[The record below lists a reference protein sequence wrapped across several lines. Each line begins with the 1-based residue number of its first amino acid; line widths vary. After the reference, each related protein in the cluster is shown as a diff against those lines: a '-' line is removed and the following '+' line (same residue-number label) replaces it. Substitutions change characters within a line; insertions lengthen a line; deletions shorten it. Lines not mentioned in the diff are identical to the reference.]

1 MNAVVTVIG
10 KDKTGIIYNI
20 SKILAEN
27 NANILDLS
35 QTVMQDLF
43 TMVMMVDISDISCDF
58 QTLKEELDKVG
69 AGLGLSVR
77 IQQEAIFNAMHSI

>member
-10 KDKTGIIYNI
+10 KDRTGIIYNI
-20 SKILAEN
+20 SKILSEN

-43 TMVMMVDISDISCDF
+43 TMIMMVDISDITCDF
-58 QTLKEELDKVG
+58 TDLKDELDTVG

-77 IQQEAIFNAMHSI
+77 IQQEAIFNAMHTI

>member
-1 MNAVVTVIG
+1 M
-10 KDKTGIIYNI
+10 D
-20 SKILAEN
+20 
-27 NANILDLS
+27 
-35 QTVMQDLF
+35 
-43 TMVMMVDISDISCDF
+43 MMVDISDISCDF